1 MTNLQDQ
8 MTSGE
13 AELMWNEFCYH
24 NTLCDAMS
32 FMLKYGRDKVINDL
46 VDMYESAEAIN
57 D

>member
-24 NTLCDAMS
+24 NTLCDSVS
-32 FMLKYGRDKVINDL
+32 FMLKYGRDKVINDI

>member
-24 NTLCDAMS
+24 NTLCDSVA
-32 FMLKYGRDKVINDL
+32 FMLKYGRDKVINDI
-46 VDMYESAEAIN
+46 VDMYESAEAVN